1 MSKPTVWLTSSAL
14 FHRRRFDYCIV
25 DEASQITLP
34 TCIGPLRYA
43 DKFVLV
49 GDHFQLPP
57 IVRKA
62 EARAGGLDVSLFK
75 RLSDAHPSA
84 VVPLSS
90 QYRMNEDIMLLSNK
104 LIYED
109 RLRCGNEAI
118 AKQALQLPHRAT
130 CADIGKS
137 ACGGDCW
144 IQGLLEEESKAMFVD
159 TDAVPAQETRAG
171 DLVQNPTE
179 AALVT
184 QLAQAMVASGV
195 RQHDI
200 ALITPYRQQIK
211 LISRLMA
218 AAGLSDVEVLTA
230 DKAQGRDKD
239 VILVSLVRSNDTGSV
254 GELLRDWRR
263 INVSFTRAKKK
274 LVVFGSQSTLKQDAL
289 LRKFFDLM
297 AERQWI
303 RPLPSGA
310 DSLHTWSTVEANDEP
325 HSDGNTSDADA
336 KGKKK
341 AAVVSAKLLAKHPFT
356 SEIIESL

>member
-1 MSKPTVWLTSSAL
+1 M
-14 FHRRRFDYCIV
+14 
-25 DEASQITLP
+25 
-34 TCIGPLRYA
+34 RYA

-109 RLRCGNEAI
+109 RLRCGNETI
-118 AKQALQLPHRAT
+118 AKQTLQLPHQSA

-137 ACGGDCW
+137 TCGADCW
-144 IQGLLEEESKAMFVD
+144 IQGLLEEESKAIFVD

-184 QLAQAMVASGV
+184 QLAQALVASGV
-195 RQHDI
+195 RQYDI

-211 LISRLMA
+211 LISRLLV
-218 AAGLSDVEVLTA
+218 AAGLRDVEVLTA

-239 VILVSLVRSNDTGSV
+239 VVLVSLVRSNDSGSV

-274 LVVFGSQSTLKQDAL
+274 LVVFGSQRTLNQDKL
-289 LRKFFDLM
+289 LGKFFNLM

-303 RPLPSGA
+303 RSLSSCA
-310 DSLHTWSTVEANDEP
+310 DALHNWSNTETEP
-325 HSDGNTSDADA
+325 DAAHSDGHGSDTDA
-336 KGKKK
+336 KGRKK
-341 AAVVSAKLLAKHPFT
+341 AAVVSAKMLAKHPFT

>member
-1 MSKPTVWLTSSAL
+1 
-14 FHRRRFDYCIV
+14 
-25 DEASQITLP
+25 
-34 TCIGPLRYA
+34 
-43 DKFVLV
+43 
-49 GDHFQLPP
+49 
-57 IVRKA
+57 
-62 EARAGGLDVSLFK
+62 
-75 RLSDAHPSA
+75 
-84 VVPLSS
+84 
-90 QYRMNEDIMLLSNK
+90 MLLSNK

-118 AKQALQLPHRAT
+118 AKQSLQLPHRAT
-130 CADIGKS
+130 CANVGKS
-137 ACGGDCW
+137 SCGADCW
-144 IQGLLEEESKAMFVD
+144 IQDLLKEESKAVFVD
-159 TDAVPAQETRAG
+159 TDAVPAEETRAG

-184 QLAQAMVASGV
+184 QLAQALVASGV

-211 LISRLMA
+211 LISRRMA
-218 AAGLSDVEVLTA
+218 AAGISDVEVLTA

-239 VILVSLVRSNDTGSV
+239 VVLVSLVRSNDSGSV

-274 LVVFGSQSTLKQDAL
+274 LVVFGSQKTLNKDAL

-303 RPLPSGA
+303 RTLPAGA
-310 DSLHTWSTVEANDEP
+310 DWLHTWSITEAEDFAR
-325 HSDGNTSDADA
+325 SDGNGSDAET

-341 AAVVSAKLLAKHPFT
+341 KAVVSAKLLAKHPFT

>member
-1 MSKPTVWLTSSAL
+1 M

-90 QYRMNEDIMLLSNK
+90 QYRMNEEIMLLSNK
-104 LIYED
+104 LIYDD

-130 CADIGKS
+130 CADVGAS
-137 ACGGDCW
+137 TCDADCW
-144 IQGLLEEESKAMFVD
+144 IQGLLEEDAKAVFVD
-159 TDAVPAQETRAG
+159 TDAVPAEETRAG

-184 QLAQAMVASGV
+184 QLAQALVASGV
-195 RQHDI
+195 RQHDV

-218 AAGLSDVEVLTA
+218 AAGLRDVEVLTA

-239 VILVSLVRSNDTGSV
+239 VVLVSLVRSNTAGSV

-274 LVVFGSQSTLKQDAL
+274 LVVFGSQSTLNQDKL
-289 LRKFFDLM
+289 LGKFFALM
-297 AERQWI
+297 AERAWI
-303 RPLPSGA
+303 RQLPAGA
-310 DSLHTWSTVEANDEP
+310 DSLHAWHCEEGDAEAA
-325 HSDGNTSDADA
+325 HSDGSDAADA
-336 KGKKK
+336 KGRRRN
-341 AAVVSAKLLAKHPFT
+341 AVVSAKMLAKHPFT
-356 SEIIESL
+356 AEIVESL